1 MARRILLT
9 MMLAATLRPAQAQ
22 SDASLM
28 PEGSSDMH
36 VGAMLANVPTAPG
49 SERRSTILLPQLS
62 AEWSNGFF
70 LDGLVLGKQL
80 SSSPVLKYGP
90 LLALDLA
97 AQHGESGSALRP
109 VVGAF
114 VRYSPVRELRLQAT
128 MLAPASRSGNGVLL
142 RVSAGSGIALRPHQ
156 WMGFGI
162 GISVADSAYMR
173 SDFGTAHFRPSGG
186 LRDLFA
192 EAHWDWEITP
202 KVKVVAGLYASQLQG
217 DAAASPRTRQ
227 RVGMA
232 DSLAFSYS
240 F

>member
-1 MARRILLT
+1 MDRRILLAV
-9 MMLAATLRPAQAQ
+9 MLAVTLRPALAQ

-49 SERRSTILLPQLS
+49 SERRSTILLPQIS

-70 LDGLVLGKQL
+70 LDGLTLGKQL

-114 VRYSPVRELRLQAT
+114 VRYLPMRELRLQAT
-128 MLAPASRSGNGVLL
+128 VLVPASRSGGVLL
-142 RVSAGSGIALRPHQ
+142 RVSAGSGMALRPHQ
-156 WMGFGI
+156 SMGFGI